1 MDEKKRFNLLIDN
14 ERYPVSIFPSEEEGY
29 REAAKQINYKLNKY
43 RSAFP
48 EFNSIQHWKMVA
60 LDLAYE
66 NTTIK
71 ERNDTRPYMEKLKE
85 LSEDIERCMQQN
97 QDNSL

>member
-1 MDEKKRFNLLIDN
+1 MDGKKRFNLLIDN
-14 ERYPVSIFPSEEEGY
+14 ERYPVSIFPEEEEGY

-48 EFNSIQHWKMVA
+48 EFTSIQHWKMVA

-66 NTTIK
+66 NTSMK

-85 LSEDIERCMQQN
+85 LNEDIDRCIKQSEER
-97 QDNSL
+97 SL